1 MPLLETLE
9 HANHDKAL
17 GSTISYLDSQ
27 NERGYAL
34 QILDSF
40 YTFTIEIAAVDLFFN
55 ILYPSIPTRGSDCT
69 RWRFT
74 GNGKFDF

>member
-1 MPLLETLE
+1 MPLLETPG

-40 YTFTIEIAAVDLFFN
+40 
-55 ILYPSIPTRGSDCT
+55 
-69 RWRFT
+69 
-74 GNGKFDF
+74 